1 MTPGAADPQTVREVE
16 HKLRVHG
23 LFELPD
29 LTAAGCGVARVEPQ
43 PTLQLTAAYFDTAD
57 LRLARHKVTLRRR
70 DGGEDDGWHLKL
82 PAETAAGKD
91 AVSGTDPASRDELQ
105 LPLDAA
111 PADGPPPR
119 ELLDL
124 VLGLTRTATVEP
136 VTTLRNERRPYE
148 LFDAD
153 GLLLAEL
160 TDDSVAVVDAGH
172 VTARFRELEVERR
185 DGSPAALAKVV
196 AALEA
201 AGAVA
206 AGDVSKAARA
216 LGPAAAAPPDV
227 PEPGPVRPK
236 DPAADA
242 VAAHLARH
250 VRAFQA
256 QDLRVRRDLPDSV
269 HQMRVAARRLRS
281 GLKAFAP
288 LVEEHWADALR
299 SELAWIAAVLGEVRD
314 REVLEAAAA
323 GARRRA
329 GRAGRRGR
337 QRRDPK
343 DPGRRDRPGP
353 GGRRRGHDVPPVRRP
368 ARRPGRRRALAPA
381 DQGRPGQVQPGAAAA
396 RAAHLAPAGP
406 RTSSGCGW
414 TPRTSSGTQ
423 ARIAA
428 KKARYSTEML
438 VPVFGEPA
446 KVLAKQLASVT
457 ELLGDHHDAVIAA
470 ETLRRFAG
478 TRNLTSRAGFALGRL
493 HDVERAHAADLLVQ
507 FERTWPEV
515 SRKRYRSWLEPSR

>member
-1 MTPGAADPQTVREVE
+1 MTPGDVDPTTVREVE

-43 PTLQLTAAYFDTAD
+43 PALRLTAAYFDTAD

-70 DGGEDDGWHLKL
+70 DGGVDDGWHLKL
-82 PAETAAGKD
+82 PADEATGDADRSAGAA
-91 AVSGTDPASRDELQ
+91 ASRDEVQ

-111 PADGPPPR
+111 PEDGPPPR
-119 ELLDL
+119 PLLDL

-136 VTTLRNERRPYE
+136 VTTLRNERLPAQ

-160 TDDSVAVVDAGH
+160 TDDSVAVVDNGH

-185 DGSPAALAKVV
+185 EGSPAALAALV

-256 QDLRVRRDLPDSV
+256 QDLRVRRDLPDAV

-281 GLKAFAP
+281 GLKVFAP

-299 SELAWIAAVLGEVRD
+299 SELAWIAGVLGEVRD
-314 REVLEAAAA
+314 REVLEERLLVHAAELGEPDAEAA
-323 GARRRA
+323 SGAIRRILDAEIGPARA
-329 GRAGRRGR
+329 GVDEAMVSPRYVALL
-337 QRRDPK
+337 
-343 DPGRRDRPGP
+343 
-353 GGRRRGHDVPPVRRP
+353 DVLVDATHSPRLTKAAQARCSQALPPLVRRTWRRL
-368 ARRPGRRRALAPA
+368 ARDVEQLRLDSP
-381 DQGRPGQVQPGAAAA
+381 DVEW
-396 RAAHLAPAGP
+396 HE
-406 RTSSGCGW
+406 
-414 TPRTSSGTQ
+414 

-438 VPVFGEPA
+438 VPVFGDPA
-446 KVLAKQLASVT
+446 KALAKQLASVT

-470 ETLRRFAG
+470 QTLRRFAG
-478 TRNLTSRAGFALGRL
+478 TRNLTGRAGFALGRL

-515 SRKRYRSWLEPSR
+515 SRKRYRAWLEP

>member
-1 MTPGAADPQTVREVE
+1 VTPGPADPQTVREVE

-29 LTAAGCGVARVEPQ
+29 LTAAGCGVARVEPL
-43 PTLQLTAAYFDTAD
+43 PRLRLTAAYFDTAD
-57 LRLARHKVTLRRR
+57 LRLARHHVTLRRR
-70 DGGEDDGWHLKL
+70 DGGLDDGWHLKL
-82 PAETAAGKD
+82 PVDD
-91 AVSGTDPASRDELQ
+91 ATPAKSASDPASRDELQ
-105 LPLDAA
+105 LPLSAA
-111 PADGPPPR
+111 PADGPPPH
-119 ELLDL
+119 ELLEL

-136 VTTLRNERRPYE
+136 VTTLRNERRPSQ

-160 TDDSVAVVDAGH
+160 TDDSVAVVDGGH
-172 VTARFRELEVERR
+172 VTARFRELEIERR
-185 DGSPAALAKVV
+185 AGSPKALAAVV

-242 VAAHLARH
+242 VTAHLARH

-256 QDLRVRRDLPDSV
+256 QDLRVRRGLPDSV

-281 GLKAFAP
+281 GLKVFSP

-299 SELAWIAAVLGEVRD
+299 SELAWIAGVLGGVRD
-314 REVLEAAAA
+314 REVLEARLLAHAAELGGPDGEAA
-323 GARRRA
+323 GGAIRRILDA
-329 GRAGRRGR
+329 EV
-337 QRRDPK
+337 
-343 DPGRRDRPGP
+343 GP
-353 GGRRRGHDVPPVRRP
+353 
-368 ARRPGRRRALAPA
+368 
-381 DQGRPGQVQPGAAAA
+381 A
-396 RAAHLAPAGP
+396 RAAVDEAMVAKRYLALLDVLVDAVHFP
-406 RTSSGCGW
+406 RLTKAAQAKSSQAL
-414 TPRTSSGTQ
+414 PPLVHRTWRRLASDVQQLRLDSPDVEWHA

-428 KKARYSTEML
+428 KKARYATEAL

-446 KVLAKQLASVT
+446 KTLARQLESVT

-470 ETLRRFAG
+470 DTLRRFAG
-478 TRNLTSRAGFALGRL
+478 TRGISGRAGFALGRL
-493 HDVERAHAADLLVQ
+493 HDVERAHAAELLVQ

-515 SRKRYRSWLEPSR
+515 SRKRYRAWLEP